1 MINQSIYASR
11 INLLFNY
18 LIIYKLKYNRNN
30 TAAPRGKKKLMFH
43 KKYNQECYY
52 DSYILFQITDKL
64 NSLFIV
70 NNKIINSIRG
80 IGFNIIQK
88 KTLIKDKISN
98 FDMGF

>member
-1 MINQSIYASR
+1 MLDIGVGLGEMLSCMKNWGH
-11 INLLFNY
+11 NY
-18 LIIYKLKYNRNN
+18 HGIDISPS
-30 TAAPRGKKKLMFH
+30 TIEFC

-52 DSYILFQITDKL
+52 DSYILFQINDKL
-64 NSLFIV
+64 NSLFMV

-98 FDMGF
+98 FAMGF